1 VRLPRTGGPYREPA
15 RPAAVALRTSR
26 DVILRT
32 ETLGEAARFYRD
44 VLGLPVTMRR
54 DGLIGFE
61 TGSFQLFVE
70 EGAVAH
76 GPVFELLVADVE
88 GTKARLIAAGCT
100 VVEED
105 PRVPRCYLRD
115 PFGLVFNLGRR

>member
-1 VRLPRTGGPYREPA
+1 MEG
-15 RPAAVALRTSR
+15 LRSTR

-32 ETLGEAARFYRD
+32 DAMGEAARFYET
-44 VLGLPVTMRR
+44 VLGLPVSLRR
-54 DGLIGFE
+54 EGLVGFE

-76 GPVFELLVADVE
+76 GPVFELRVPDVAAAR
-88 GTKARLIAAGCT
+88 ARLVAAGCT

-115 PFGLVFNLGRR
+115 PYGLAFNLDQG